1 MFVPVW
7 CRRLQPAEINQVPAF
22 ARDRIIEP
30 TASGACHARPK
41 SSSRPRRGD
50 SSDDKRHTRAYHGVM
65 KSFRWSS
72 EKNES
77 LAADRGVS
85 FEIVTVAIGADGLLD
100 ILAHPNQ
107 EKYPRQRV
115 FVVAVDGYAYLVP
128 FVEEDDYVFLKTII
142 PSRKATRDYLQKG
155 EADAED

>member
-1 MFVPVW
+1 MPIAGGV
-7 CRRLQPAEINQVPAF
+7 
-22 ARDRIIEP
+22 
-30 TASGACHARPK
+30 
-41 SSSRPRRGD
+41 
-50 SSDDKRHTRAYHGVM
+50 SSDDKRHTQAYHGAM

-77 LAADRGVS
+77 LAASRGVS
-85 FEIVTVAIGADGLLD
+85 FETITVAIGADGLLD
-100 ILAHPNQ
+100 ILEHPNQ
-107 EKYPRQRV
+107 KKYTGQHI
-115 FVVAVDGYAYLVP
+115 FVVVVDGYAYLVP